1 MLGGIAV
8 LDLLETYRQRVIA
21 ILLTS
26 TTLVAGTIFWT
37 RTTDKYITP
46 ACIFLCVCHAWIC
59 VRYLD
64 LWISTSFDMIHH
76 AEIGLFNKSGINA
89 VKLSTV
95 AGLGTTELIDEYTK
109 QSNTEKETQEL
120 GEKPVLVMI
129 HGFGGANGYWALSS
143 LRLRERFK
151 VYCMEMP
158 LFGRS
163 TRGSIDAKTPDD
175 WLYSMSDAIEKWVVA
190 MELTEFFLLGHSLG
204 SHAAA
209 AYSVRFPHRVMRLI
223 LLSPVAVGTPPRTS
237 RSETRWVSSL
247 LTFCWNS
254 GSIMDF
260 IRFLGP
266 LGKMTVRWGFNLR
279 VKYSSQSYLKEISPA
294 HLKAFADYTY
304 LHWSIKNTG
313 NNSLQTILYPFL
325 PYGRK
330 PLIDWLPPS
339 KHSLLETRTEREDAE
354 DSILINSRINHNSR
368 EDAQRTSGCKSLQ
381 ISIIYGSPTQDWMD
395 SKYGFELAAALK
407 KDGVSVKVYEVPH
420 SGHNVM
426 LDAPEAFAETVIEIL
441 EDGY

>member
-1 MLGGIAV
+1 MQRSTIIIAALVLLSPLLFLWYILGVACTTHVLLIFTTCCTAFSFYINCYNIPVDHAGFAVAAGSFLMLGGIAV

-279 VKYSSQSYLKEISPA
+279 VKYSCKQQFVEIIIIEILPSTLLLHVWVLCPAQSYLKEISPA

-313 NNSLQTILYPFL
+313 NNSLQT
-325 PYGRK
+325 
-330 PLIDWLPPS
+330 
-339 KHSLLETRTEREDAE
+339 
-354 DSILINSRINHNSR
+354 
-368 EDAQRTSGCKSLQ
+368 
-381 ISIIYGSPTQDWMD
+381 M
-395 SKYGFELAAALK
+395 
-407 KDGVSVKVYEVPH
+407 
-420 SGHNVM
+420 
-426 LDAPEAFAETVIEIL
+426 
-441 EDGY
+441 